1 MDTLELKVP
10 NVANIEE
17 LTNSIKLV
25 KKYRN
30 AIKSILRWLKRNVM
44 ASELMH
50 ELFNNDSIDK
60 VLEQYKLGLRVKI
73 GSRRVTIYSLI
84 DPALCSS
91 ITLLDGEEYMKY
103 LSEIYEEG
111 SKRKK

>member
-17 LTNSIKLV
+17 LTSSIKLV

-44 ASELMH
+44 ASELTH

-60 VLEQYKLGLRVKI
+60 VLSQYKLGLRVKI
-73 GSRRVTIYSLI
+73 GSRQVTIYSLI
-84 DPALCSS
+84 DSSISSS
-91 ITLLDGEEYMKY
+91 ITLLDGEAYMEF
-103 LSEIYEEG
+103 LAQCYEEEG
-111 SKRKK
+111 

>member
-17 LTNSIKLV
+17 LTSSIKLV

-44 ASELMH
+44 ASELTH
-50 ELFNNDSIDK
+50 ELFNNDGI
-60 VLEQYKLGLRVKI
+60 VKI
-73 GSRRVTIYSLI
+73 
-84 DPALCSS
+84 
-91 ITLLDGEEYMKY
+91 
-103 LSEIYEEG
+103 
-111 SKRKK
+111 